1 MALLTGLLIKGGIL
15 GAKKAGAGAAVAK
28 GGGIAAI
35 GGMLMNG
42 AGTAATVASSG
53 VSAAASVAKLGVS
66 VATACVGLVGGAVKC
81 CIYLNDRR
89 KAKKKAKKEE
99 KEKEEMMKNG
109 IIPNY
114 AYQSHY
120 GAPNPNAPQPQE
132 SPPQQPPPQP
142 KEEKKA
148 TSGNSSISTVFDK
161 RSDEERRKDG
171 GYVEA
176 DNQPPPPPPPKPAE
190 EKKKSTMETYKEMTR
205 KPKKETLGHD
215 MDKIKEEVK
224 ADKQVQEDAIYKHH
238 RQALVDNCNNDLKKI
253 KAEYKAQKE
262 AYKKS
267 QQGLRGSIPGAG
279 KMAEASMNSLAKK
292 FEDRQ
297 EKLERDLAELD
308 KKYGK

>member
-1 MALLTGLLIKGGIL
+1 MALLTGLLIKGGL
-15 GAKKAGAGAAVAK
+15 VGAKKAGAGAAVAK

-99 KEKEEMMKNG
+99 KEKEEMMKKG

-120 GAPNPNAPQPQE
+120 GAPNPNAPQPPHPQE
-132 SPPQQPPPQP
+132 ISPPQQPKP
-142 KEEKKA
+142 KEEKKTTA
-148 TSGNSSISTVFDK
+148 GNPSISTVFDK

-176 DNQPPPPPPPKPAE
+176 DNQPPPPKPPKE
-190 EKKKSTMETYKEMTR
+190 EKKKSTMETYNEMTR
-205 KPKKETLGHD
+205 KPKKETLGHN
-215 MDKIKEEVK
+215 MDKIKEEVRV
-224 ADKQVQEDAIYKHH
+224 DKQVQEDAIYKHH
-238 RQALVDNCNNDLKKI
+238 RQALIDNCNNDLTKI
-253 KAEYKAQKE
+253 KAEYKVQKE